1 MEQFPNPSTD
11 EQALG
16 QEPQGLGPQESNQ
29 PGLNPQGQDLPDPL
43 TTAALLLL
51 PHGIGEQYLHLWQGN
66 RSPPS
71 AHGGKRKGLGSI
83 IGKSNCPG

>member
-51 PHGIGEQYLHLWQGN
+51 PHGIGEQYLHLWQTAQD
-66 RSPPS
+66 RD
-71 AHGGKRKGLGSI
+71 ATALLIRETVRLL
-83 IGKSNCPG
+83 